1 MGVEDAKRNAKET
14 QSRESQLRAILDG
27 IDEVVYIADPDT
39 YEVLYA
45 NKAIEKLFGNVIGRK
60 CYAAF
65 QNLDSPCDF
74 CTNGLIF
81 GENVGKTHIWEFNN
95 QAVGRWF
102 RCIDRAIEW
111 PDGRLVRYEMAV
123 DVHDKKQAEE
133 ELLRMKD
140 RLEQLVG
147 ERTEELDAA
156 KRRLEEDIV
165 KISESAKKAEK
176 SEKEFRLAFEE
187 ARDAIF
193 WADAQTG
200 TLINCNKA
208 AEKLIARDRS
218 EIIGAPQSI
227 LHPPVEE
234 RYYRKVF
241 ETHVVEKGAFDIE
254 AEVITSDG
262 RRIPVLISS
271 SVMEIDGRQINQGVF
286 HNISD
291 FKWIEKSLK
300 DFSAYQSVVAEI
312 RGVADEATEK
322 ELLDVFLKGIVDNF
336 GILMAWH
343 GAYSEGKIKP
353 GARAGKADNYLDG
366 LELDIRRPDAPDA
379 QCAMSRAILDGKPF
393 GYADLAVDE
402 GFRQWRDYALELGY
416 ASNLALPLSV
426 EGEIEGGIMLYAP
439 YSGAFDAERTERL
452 DLLTR
457 ELGAELRARRMRRA
471 AVQMEESLKSQLM
484 QAQKMEALGALA
496 GGIAHDFNNM
506 LAVVMGTADA
516 ALCSIDPADSN
527 YAKYERIY
535 RCCRRGKDLT
545 MKLLTFARKEKIE
558 AKPASLND
566 VVAEVVDI
574 LKRSISKK
582 IRIETDFDEGL
593 PSVVVDQTQIHQAVL
608 NICLNAADAMPGGGT
623 LSLKTFVKSVDDAS
637 LSCSASGHA
646 APSEF
651 CVVSIADTGQGIP
664 SEIINIIFDPF
675 FTTKEPGKGTGLGLS
690 IAHGIIK
697 NHGGWIDARS
707 EVGKHSVFDVYIPTG
722 EAAEERQDEGSRG
735 DKRCGGEKILVIDDD
750 HDFLEMAC
758 EVLESE
764 GCRPV
769 SANTGAG
776 GISIFEQRADE
787 LDLVILDM
795 MMLDM
800 DGAEVFKRLRQIKP
814 DAKVIVCSG
823 FSRDGQASATLA
835 DGAAGYLQ
843 KPFGLDDLV
852 KAIRYALDN

>member
-1 MGVEDAKRNAKET
+1 MGVEDAKRDAKET
-14 QSRESQLRAILDG
+14 QSLESQLRAILDG

-39 YEVLYA
+39 YEVVYA
-45 NKAIEKLFGNVIGRK
+45 NKAIEKHFGNVIGRK

-81 GENVGKTHIWEFNN
+81 GENVGKTHIWEFKNKT
-95 QAVGRWF
+95 VGRWY

-123 DVHDKKQAEE
+123 DVHDRKKAEE
-133 ELLRMKD
+133 ELLRMKE
-140 RLEQLVG
+140 RLEHLVG

-156 KRRLEEDIV
+156 KQRLEEDIV
-165 KISESAKKAEK
+165 KLSESGKKAEK

-208 AEKLIARDRS
+208 AEKLIARDRR
-218 EIIGAPQSI
+218 EIIGASQSI

-234 RYYRKVF
+234 RYYKKVF

-291 FKWIEKSLK
+291 FKWVEKSLK
-300 DFSAYQSVVAEI
+300 DFSAYQSVVAEM
-312 RGVADEATEK
+312 RGVEDDAPEK

-336 GILMAWH
+336 GVLMAWH
-343 GAYSEGKIKP
+343 GEYSEGKIKP

-366 LELDIRRPDAPDA
+366 LELDIRQPESPDA

-393 GYADLAVDE
+393 GYSDLATDD
-402 GFRQWRDYALELGY
+402 GFRRWRDYALELGY

-457 ELGAELRARRMRRA
+457 ELGAELRARRMRGA
-471 AVQMEESLKSQLM
+471 AVKMEESLKSQLM

-558 AKPASLND
+558 AKPAILND

-582 IRIETDFDEGL
+582 IKIETEFDVGI
-593 PSVVVDQTQIHQAVL
+593 PPVVVDQTQIHQAVL
-608 NICLNAADAMPGGGT
+608 NICLNAADAMPGGGS
-623 LSLKTFVKSVDDAS
+623 LRLKTFAKTAEPPADA
-637 LSCSASGHA
+637 AAGPSG
-646 APSEF
+646 PREF
-651 CVVSIADTGQGIP
+651 CVVSIADTGQGIAP
-664 SEIINIIFDPF
+664 DIIGAIFDPF

-707 EVGKHSVFDVYIPTG
+707 EVGKFTVFDVHIPAG
-722 EAAEERQDEGSRG
+722 EVADERMDEDSRG
-735 DKRCGGEKILVIDDD
+735 GRRCRGEKILVIDDD

-764 GCRPV
+764 GCSPV

-776 GISIFEQRADE
+776 GISIFERMRDE

-852 KAIRYALDN
+852 KAIRYALDK

>member
-1 MGVEDAKRNAKET
+1 MSAKDGHRDIK
-14 QSRESQLRAILDG
+14 ESQLRAILDG
-27 IDEVVYIADPDT
+27 IDEVVYISDPET

-45 NKAIEKLFGNVIGRK
+45 NKAIEKHFGNVVGRK
-60 CYAAF
+60 CHAAF

-74 CTNGLIF
+74 CTNSLIF
-81 GENVGKTHIWEFNN
+81 GDNIGKTHIWEFKNKV
-95 QAVGRWF
+95 VGRWY

-123 DVHDKKQAEE
+123 DVHDRKLAEE
-133 ELLRMKD
+133 ELLRMKE

-156 KRRLEEDIV
+156 KRLLEEEFSKLAEASKRI
-165 KISESAKKAEK
+165 EK

-193 WADAQTG
+193 WADAKSG
-200 TLINCNKA
+200 VLINCNKA
-208 AEKLIARDRS
+208 AEKLIGRERS
-218 EIIGAPQSI
+218 EIIGASQSI

-234 RYYRKVF
+234 RYYKKVF

-291 FKWIEKSLK
+291 FKWVEKSLK
-300 DFSAYQSVVAEI
+300 DFSSYQSVVAEM
-312 RGVADEATEK
+312 RGVADDAPEE
-322 ELLDVFLKGIVDNF
+322 ELLDVFLRGIVDNF
-336 GILMAWH
+336 GFLMAWH
-343 GAYSEGKIKP
+343 GVCSEGKVKP
-353 GARAGKADNYLDG
+353 GARAGKADKYLDG

-402 GFRQWRDYALELGY
+402 GFKRWRDYALELGY

-439 YSGAFDAERTERL
+439 YSGAFDSERKERL

-516 ALCSIDPADSN
+516 ALCSIDHADSN

-582 IRIETDFDEGL
+582 IKIDTEFDEGL

-623 LSLKTFVKSVDDAS
+623 LSLKTYSKTAVAPPAD
-637 LSCSASGHA
+637 A
-646 APSEF
+646 APGHFGPREF
-651 CVVSIADTGQGIP
+651 CVVSIADTGEGIP
-664 SEIINIIFDPF
+664 QDIIGVIFDPF

-707 EVGKHSVFDVYIPTG
+707 EIGKYSVFDVHIPAG
-722 EAAEERQDEGSRG
+722 EAAEERQDEDSRG
-735 DKRCGGEKILVIDDD
+735 DRRGDGEKILVIDDD

-776 GISIFEQRADE
+776 GITIFEQRADE

-800 DGAEVFKRLRQIKP
+800 DGGEVFKRLRKIKP
-814 DAKVIVCSG
+814 DVKVIVCSG
-823 FSRDGQASATLA
+823 FSKDGQASSVIA

-843 KPFGLDDLV
+843 KPFSLEDLV
-852 KAIRYALDN
+852 KALRYALDR

>member
-1 MGVEDAKRNAKET
+1 MGVEDTKRDAKET

-95 QAVGRWF
+95 QAVGRWY

-123 DVHDKKQAEE
+123 DVHDRKQAEE
-133 ELLRMKD
+133 ELLRMKE
-140 RLEQLVG
+140 RLEHLVG

-193 WADAQTG
+193 WAEAQTG

-234 RYYRKVF
+234 RYYKKVF

-291 FKWIEKSLK
+291 FKWVEKSLK
-300 DFSAYQSVVAEI
+300 DFSAYQSVVAEM
-312 RGVADEATEK
+312 RGVEDDAPEK
-322 ELLDVFLKGIVDNF
+322 ELLEVFLKGIVDNF

-366 LELDIRRPDAPDA
+366 LELDIRRPESPDA

-393 GYADLAVDE
+393 GYSDLAADD
-402 GFRQWRDYALELGY
+402 GFRRWRDYALELGY

-452 DLLTR
+452 GLLTR
-457 ELGAELRARRMRRA
+457 ELGAELRARRMSGA
-471 AVQMEESLKSQLM
+471 AIQMEESLKSQLM

-558 AKPASLND
+558 AKPAILND

-582 IRIETDFDEGL
+582 IKIETEFDDGI
-593 PSVVVDQTQIHQAVL
+593 PPVVVDQTQIHQAVL
-608 NICLNAADAMPGGGT
+608 NICLNAADAMPGGGS
-623 LSLKTFVKSVDDAS
+623 LRLKTFAKTAEPPADA
-637 LSCSASGHA
+637 AAGPSG
-646 APSEF
+646 PREF
-651 CVVSIADTGQGIP
+651 CVVSIADTGQGIA
-664 SEIINIIFDPF
+664 SDIIGAIFDPF

-707 EVGKHSVFDVYIPTG
+707 EVGKFTVFDVHIPAG
-722 EAAEERQDEGSRG
+722 EVADERMDEDSRG
-735 DKRCGGEKILVIDDD
+735 GRRCRGEKILVIDDD

-764 GCRPV
+764 GCSPV

-776 GISIFEQRADE
+776 GISIFERMRDE

-800 DGAEVFKRLRQIKP
+800 DGADVFKRLRQIKT

-852 KAIRYALDN
+852 KAIRYALDK